1 MHDSL
6 YTVNHRFVC
15 SFAVAI
21 SSNGSLQLASAGSE
35 GMQSL
40 QTLTMTNSNP
50 NQPTILQYAQTADG
64 QQILLPSNQVVLQ
77 GWHSK
82 SKRAFHLAIRS
93 YCCLVT
99 HGTHSGCDAVL

>member
-64 QQILLPSNQVVLQ
+64 QQILLPSNQVVLKVGIQ
-77 GWHSK
+77 SQ
-82 SKRAFHLAIRS
+82 RAFHLAIRS